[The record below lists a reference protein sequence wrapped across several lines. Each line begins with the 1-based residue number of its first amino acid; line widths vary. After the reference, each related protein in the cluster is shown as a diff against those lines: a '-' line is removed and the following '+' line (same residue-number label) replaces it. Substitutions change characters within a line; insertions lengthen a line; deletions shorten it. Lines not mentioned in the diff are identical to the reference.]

1 MSLSDVLNGSD
12 VFLRVKT
19 GSQWLIIGGQTS
31 HSQTK
36 SNSAID
42 ITHKQNGNVREVKSN
57 DGLQIMD
64 VSSELIFSTDAAF
77 DYVKTSAG
85 SKSIELFQVVRG
97 SLNGTADNVDEF
109 NAMITS
115 FVETSPDND
124 KQTAS
129 VTFMS
134 SGQWFESLSFS
145 QFLTSDLDTFK
156 TSDGDLF
163 LVRN

>member
-1 MSLSDVLNGSD
+1 MALSGILNGSD

-19 GSQWLIIGGQTS
+19 GSQWLIIGGQLS

-36 SNSAID
+36 SNAAID
-42 ITHKQNGNVREVKSN
+42 ITHKQNGSVREVMVN
-57 DGLQIMD
+57 EGLQTME

-77 DYVKTSAG
+77 DYIKTATTD
-85 SKSIELFQVVRG
+85 KTIELFQVVRG
-97 SLNGTADNVDEF
+97 TLSGAGDNVDEF

-124 KQTAS
+124 KQTAA

-134 SGQWFESLSFS
+134 SGAWFESLSFS
-145 QFLTSDLDTFK
+145 QFLTVGGDTFK
-156 TSDGDLF
+156 TSNGDLF